1 MLLDQTMRT
10 RQMPDKSLLSA
21 IIALI
26 IFGWIMSFSASLAYF
41 ESYSYFFKQTL
52 FILMGLSAGLVILN
66 TPISVLQKY
75 SIPLFILSLV
85 LLVIVFFPEP
95 IGHKVKGSSRWIN
108 FVYFKFQ
115 PSELMKLSMVLFMAG
130 FLIRQEKDVRS
141 PWMGFIKTIC
151 IIGIADVLLLLETDI
166 GATLIISLTAMA
178 MLYAAG
184 SYIKQLTIVTVGLLV
199 ILGFVITLI
208 PNRVARFLSFWNGDI
223 WNSED
228 PRLDQTKAA
237 LIGIARGDWFG
248 TGLGAGIQK
257 YGRLPERHTDMI
269 FATIGEELGIIGML
283 FVLLSFAY
291 ILTKGFNIAKLALKK
306 GRKYSSYVVFGICT
320 WFAMQVTVN
329 IGMNLE
335 LLPPKGFT
343 LPLLS
348 YGGTSMIFAIIS
360 LAIVLRV
367 DMENRTNY
375 SKQKKY
381 V

>member
-1 MLLDQTMRT
+1 
-10 RQMPDKSLLSA
+10 MPDKSLLSA

-52 FILMGLSAGLVILN
+52 FIIVALTAGLGILN

-75 SIPLFILSLV
+75 SIPLFILSLI
-85 LLVIVFFPEP
+85 LLIVVFFPEP
-95 IGHKVKGSSRWIN
+95 IGHEVNGSSRWIN
-108 FVYFKFQ
+108 FVFFKFQ

-130 FLIRQEKDVRS
+130 FLIRQEKDVHS
-141 PWMGFIKTIC
+141 PWKGFFKTLF
-151 IIGIADVLLLLETDI
+151 IIGIADVLILFETDF
-166 GATLIISLTAMA
+166 GALLIISLTALA
-178 MLYAAG
+178 MLFAAG
-184 SYIKQLTIVTVGLLV
+184 SYLKQLGIVTTSLFAVVG
-199 ILGFVITLI
+199 ILIAFN
-208 PNRVARFLSFWNGDI
+208 PNRLNRLTSFY
-223 WNSED
+223 ED
-228 PRLDQTKAA
+228 WTQVHQTYQA
-237 LIGIARGDWFG
+237 LIGIARGEWFG
-248 TGLGAGIQK
+248 TGLGGGIQK
-257 YGRLPERHTDMI
+257 YTLLPERHTDMI

-329 IGMNLE
+329 IGMNLK

-348 YGGTSMIFAIIS
+348 YGGTSMIFAVIS

-375 SKQKKY
+375 SKQRKY

>member
-1 MLLDQTMRT
+1 MRT
-10 RQMPDKSLLSA
+10 RQIPDKSLLSA

-75 SIPLFILSLV
+75 SIPLFIFSLV
-85 LLVIVFFPEP
+85 LLVVVFFPEP
-95 IGHKVKGSSRWIN
+95 IGHEVKGSSRWIN

-208 PNRVARFLSFWNGDI
+208 PNRVARFMSFWNGDI
-223 WNSED
+223 WNSDD
-228 PRLDQTKAA
+228 PRVYQTKAA

-248 TGLGAGIQK
+248 TGLGGGIQK
-257 YGRLPERHTDMI
+257 YGLLPERHTDMI
-269 FATIGEELGIIGML
+269 FAVIGEELGILGML